1 MDIGGRELVLLQRIH
16 VIVESGAG
24 GCIAH
29 EIKIDLAP
37 WIGSHGAAVLDQE
50 TNYGI

>member
-24 GCIAH
+24 GCIVD
-29 EIKIDLAP
+29 EINIDLAP
-37 WIGSHGAAVLDQE
+37 WISSHSAAFLDQE